1 MFHEYEYFCLIGRK
15 DSKDEGSLKDPTNC
29 SGRRCHCDRH
39 PPHSDVTVSGALR
52 HKRLVI
58 FDASVCILGEVGQ

>member
-39 PPHSDVTVSGALR
+39 PSHSDVTVSCALR
-52 HKRLVI
+52 H
-58 FDASVCILGEVGQ
+58 